1 MRAEIIT
8 SGTELLLGDL
18 VDTNAAYLSR
28 QLRAL
33 GIDVHYR
40 TTVGDNEER
49 TAAAVSLALGRADLV
64 ITTGGLG
71 PTVDDVTRQAVARA
85 TGRPLVLHP
94 ELVAAIEARFRS
106 FGSQMTENNLQQAYI
121 PEGSVVIENPVGT
134 APCFAVET
142 PSGAVISLPGVP
154 RELEYLMERW
164 VVPYLRQQFGL
175 HEIIKTRVLKT
186 CAIGES
192 ALGQKI
198 GDLMQSRN
206 PTVGLNAHAGQTDV
220 RITAKAATEAEAD
233 RIIAGMEAQLRERLG
248 DSIYGTDA
256 QTLEEVVLDM
266 LAMLGESL
274 AVLETAATAQLS
286 QRLASVGAPQPFRAG
301 IVIGDFG
308 ELQGFLPDVA
318 CVEDDALCAAAGAA
332 AECLRAKFAATYGVA
347 VLGTVPADEAPFETA
362 IALSAPSGAACRTV
376 QRPTPDAYNRTWLA
390 TLALDMLRRHI
401 LTLQANP
408 QPPRRTADSRRK
420 RP

>member
-49 TAAAVSLALGRADLV
+49 TAAAIALAMRRADLV

-94 ELVAAIEARFRS
+94 ELLAAIEARFRN
-106 FGSQMTENNLQQAYI
+106 FGYRMTENNIQQAYI
-121 PEGSVVIENPVGT
+121 PAGAVVIENPVGT

-142 PSGAVISLPGVP
+142 PNGAVIALPGVP
-154 RELEYLMERW
+154 RELEYLMEHA
-164 VVPYLRQQFGL
+164 VIPYLRRRFGL

-192 ALGQKI
+192 AVDERI
-198 GDLMQSRN
+198 ADLMQSRN
-206 PTVGLNAHAGQTDV
+206 PTVGLNAHPGQTDV
-220 RITAKAATEAEAD
+220 RITAKAESDAEAD
-233 RIIAGMEAQLRERLG
+233 RLLDDMESRIRERLG
-248 DSIYGTDA
+248 DSIYGTGS
-256 QTLEEVVLDM
+256 QTLEEVVLR
-266 LAMLGESL
+266 LLEAQGETL
-274 AVLETAATAQLS
+274 AVLETVTGAQLN
-286 QRLASVGAPQPFRAG
+286 QRLASLRDVPGFLGGLVATSERTIGTIGAAWDDSADACSNALGAAEAIRQRFGATYGLAIVGAPG
-301 IVIGDFG
+301 GS
-308 ELQGFLPDVA
+308 
-318 CVEDDALCAAAGAA
+318 
-332 AECLRAKFAATYGVA
+332 
-347 VLGTVPADEAPFETA
+347 A
-362 IALSAPSGAACRTV
+362 IALAGPSVSDCQILT
-376 QRPTPDAYNRTWLA
+376 RPTRDAFGRTWVV
-390 TLALDMLRRHI
+390 TTALNMLR
-401 LTLQANP
+401 
-408 QPPRRTADSRRK
+408 SRIVNQ
-420 RP
+420 